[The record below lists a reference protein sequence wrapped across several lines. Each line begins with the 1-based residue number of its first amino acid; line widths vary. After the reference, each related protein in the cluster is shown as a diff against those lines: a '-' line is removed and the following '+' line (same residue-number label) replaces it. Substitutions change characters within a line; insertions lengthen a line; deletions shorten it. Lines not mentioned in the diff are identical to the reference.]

1 MITKEKLK
9 QTGKEVLNA
18 LLVIIV
24 VTAAYLIG
32 KHSHKW
38 FDSKEKKNPYSQV
51 YSTNEVSIAVNES
64 NDLLLITKKSG
75 EYVVY
80 SDSVGLAIFKL
91 YASKMYSNI
100 NENVK

>member
-18 LLVIIV
+18 LIVLVIV
-24 VTAAYLIG
+24 VAAYLIG
-32 KHSHKW
+32 KYSHKW
-38 FDSKEKKNPYSQV
+38 FEDKKQKNPYSQV

-91 YASKMYSNI
+91 YANKMYSNI

>member
-18 LLVIIV
+18 LMVIILV
-24 VTAAYLIG
+24 AAAYLIG
-32 KHSHKW
+32 KRSAKW
-38 FDSKEKKNPYSQV
+38 FEDKKDKNPYSQV